1 MIELTE
7 IREGVLLPVVAQPG
21 GRRDEIRGV
30 HDGCLKVSVTAA
42 PEKGKA
48 TDQIMRVVAESLELK
63 RSQVE
68 LHSGRTSRR
77 KSLLIKGV
85 TRDDLHRRLTR
96 QLSLE

>member
-1 MIELTE
+1 MIELTQ
-7 IREGVLLPVVAQPG
+7 IAGGVLLPVVAQPG

-48 TDQIMRVVAESLELK
+48 TDQILRVVAESLELK
-63 RSQVE
+63 RSQVH

-77 KSLLIKGV
+77 KSLLITGV
-85 TRDDLHRRLTR
+85 PLDDLRLRLAR
-96 QLSLE
+96 QLPRE